1 MTFLDFETIHEIN
14 EYLVMIFNEILLI
27 EESALKESEFSDL
40 TIKEMHTI
48 EAIGLTAELSS
59 SEVAKKLS
67 VTVGTLSVSVQN
79 LVKKGYV
86 ERVRL
91 PEDRRVVNLRLTKRG
106 KLLYRLHRKFHLNM
120 VHQTLSGLNDTEA
133 FALQKGLR
141 NLHSFLDEMK
151 TKTK

>member
-1 MTFLDFETIHEIN
+1 MDFETVQEIN

-27 EESALKESEFSDL
+27 EESALKKSEFSDL

-120 VHQTLSGLNDTEA
+120 VNQTLSGLSDVEA

>member
-1 MTFLDFETIHEIN
+1 MDFETIGEIN

-27 EESALKESEFSDL
+27 EESALKQSEFSDL

-48 EAIGLTAELSS
+48 EAIGLTAGLSS

-79 LVKKGYV
+79 LVKKDYV

-91 PEDRRVVNLRLTKRG
+91 TEDRRVVNLRLTKRG
-106 KLLYRLHRKFHLNM
+106 RLLYRLHRKFHLNM
-120 VHQTLSGLNDTEA
+120 VDETLTGLSDTEA
-133 FALQKGLR
+133 LALRKGLK
-141 NLHSFLDEMK
+141 NLHSFLDEIK
-151 TKTK
+151 TKSK

>member
-1 MTFLDFETIHEIN
+1 MTFLEFETINEIN

-27 EESALKESEFSDL
+27 EEDALKQSEFSDL

-48 EAIGLTAELSS
+48 EAIGLNGNLSS
-59 SEVAKKLS
+59 SEVAKRLS

-120 VHQTLSGLNDTEA
+120 VNQTLSGLNDSEA
-133 FALQKGLR
+133 LALQKGLR
-141 NLHSFLDEMK
+141 NLHTFLDEIK